1 MGAPVMLPS
10 ILLFFVGIMFGC
22 MPLIAAF
29 RQLPR
34 WIRFGLHSSGA
45 AFFIAG
51 ALLVARYAFASHISP
66 GLHRFIFAH
75 ILVICGMGFGILF
88 LLAAS
93 GEYFKAL
100 RALDAAR
107 RKTLSDAHDEHAT
120 NTPNQSLEPT
130 TVRRDAHI

>member
-1 MGAPVMLPS
+1 MNAPVLLPS
-10 ILLFFVGIMFGC
+10 ILLFLVGIIFGC

-34 WIRFGLHSSGA
+34 WIRFGLHSAGA
-45 AFFIAG
+45 TFFIAG
-51 ALLVARYAFASHISP
+51 ALIVARHAFASHISP
-66 GLHRFIFAH
+66 GLHQFISAH
-75 ILVICGMGFGILF
+75 VAAICGMGFGILF

-100 RALDAAR
+100 RELDATR
-107 RKTLSDAHDEHAT
+107 RKTSSDAQRSRRT

-130 TVRRDAHI
+130 AGRRDAHI

>member
-1 MGAPVMLPS
+1 MSAPLLLPS
-10 ILLFFVGIMFGC
+10 ILLFSVGIMFGF

-34 WIRFGLHSSGA
+34 WIRFGLHSAGA

-51 ALLVARYAFASHISP
+51 ALLVARHAFASHISP
-66 GLHRFIFAH
+66 ALHRFIFAH

-88 LLAAS
+88 LLAVS

-100 RALDAAR
+100 HKLDATR
-107 RKTLSDAHDEHAT
+107 RKTLSHPHDEH
-120 NTPNQSLEPT
+120 SHEH
-130 TVRRDAHI
+130 V

>member
-1 MGAPVMLPS
+1 MLPS
-10 ILLFFVGIMFGC
+10 ILLFSVGIMFGC

-34 WIRFGLHSSGA
+34 WIRLGLHSAGG

-51 ALLVARYAFASHISP
+51 ALLVTRHVFASHISP
-66 GLHRFIFAH
+66 ALHRFIFAH

-88 LLAAS
+88 LLAVS

-100 RALDAAR
+100 RELDAAR
-107 RKTLSDAHDEHAT
+107 RKTLSDAHEEHGHENA
-120 NTPNQSLEPT
+120 
-130 TVRRDAHI
+130 

>member
-1 MGAPVMLPS
+1 MTNCRLFLVRCMSAPVLFPS
-10 ILLFFVGIMFGC
+10 ILLFLVGIIFGC

-34 WIRFGLHSSGA
+34 WIRFGLHSASA
-45 AFFIAG
+45 IFFIAG
-51 ALLVARYAFASHISP
+51 ALLVARHAFASHISP
-66 GLHRFIFAH
+66 VLHRFIFAQ

-100 RALDAAR
+100 RELDVAR
-107 RKTLSDAHDEHAT
+107 RKRLSDADDDGGHEH
-120 NTPNQSLEPT
+120 
-130 TVRRDAHI
+130 V

>member
-1 MGAPVMLPS
+1 
-10 ILLFFVGIMFGC
+10 
-22 MPLIAAF
+22 MPLIGAF

-34 WIRFGLHSSGA
+34 WIRVGLHSAGA

-51 ALLVARYAFASHISP
+51 ALLVGRHAFTSHISP

-88 LLAAS
+88 LLAVS

-100 RALDAAR
+100 RELDAAR
-107 RKTLSDAHDEHAT
+107 KRRSADAQQEH
-120 NTPNQSLEPT
+120 SHEH
-130 TVRRDAHI
+130 V